1 MSRTGKF
8 FCGILI
14 NDSINI
20 VEFNAV
26 LKSEYGNIE
35 LISDIFNF
43 TETDYYYNEMGD
55 IKRYW
60 VIFEDRKNLDKL
72 SDYKILANKIEAK
85 YLSSTG
91 RNVNIDP
98 GYMTEAKVVLAST
111 KNFTHRIYIGKNIFA
126 EVTLYF
132 KKGSFRDWPWSYAD
146 YKSEYG
152 IKFFNNIRKEYMGY
166 LNNLK
171 NKEEK

>member
-1 MSRTGKF
+1 MSRKGKF

-14 NDSINI
+14 NNSVNI
-20 VEFNAV
+20 EDFNKV
-26 LKSEYGNIE
+26 LSQNYGEIE
-35 LISDIFNF
+35 LISDIFDF
-43 TETDYYYNEMGD
+43 VETDYYFKEMGN

-60 VIFEDRKNLDKL
+60 VIFKDLVELDTL
-72 SDYKILANKIEAK
+72 SDAKILANKIEST
-85 YLSSTG
+85 YLSQTG

-98 GYMTEAKVVLAST
+98 GYMVEEKIVLAST

-126 EVTLYF
+126 ECTLYF

-152 IKFFNNIRKEYMGY
+152 IKFFNNLRKDYMEF
-166 LNNLK
+166 LNSK
-171 NKEEK
+171 